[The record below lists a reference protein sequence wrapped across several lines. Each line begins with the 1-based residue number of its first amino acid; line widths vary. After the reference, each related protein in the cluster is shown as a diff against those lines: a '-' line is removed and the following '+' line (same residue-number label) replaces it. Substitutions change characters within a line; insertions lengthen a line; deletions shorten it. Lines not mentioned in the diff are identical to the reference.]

1 MAGRCTNYAKIAGGV
16 ARMRQSRTFD
26 LVYAI
31 TLIAVFYS
39 GFASAGLAIL
49 KPLIVG
55 ALIDDF
61 KFSPREAGFVAG
73 IEMAG
78 IGVAAF
84 VVAAFGGAWNRRLVI
99 LVGVTL
105 GIVGSLIPFFSHAF
119 DMVLVMRLLAGIG
132 CGLIASTIFAV
143 IGGTR
148 DPDRTFGL
156 YYMLTYVGAAMLVP
170 AGSWVLAHFG
180 AGGGY
185 GLLALV
191 LLIVYIAVPRIPHGF
206 YQQRESGIHNTLPP
220 FPLKDAVVSLSLSLV
235 FWTGLGA
242 VWAFVERLGVDAG
255 LTSTTISKALTIG
268 PLMSMAGAFT
278 VSLLHT
284 RHGRSLPLLV
294 AIILAIVSVGLVGWG
309 GTTTTFTAG
318 VLLFS
323 FLWPVF
329 LAYLGGTMA
338 ALDPGG
344 RVVAMSVTSQT
355 IGMALGPAAAGMLAG
370 TYGYAAIIVMG
381 LVCFGVALMLL
392 TLLTMRTRRVSP
404 TTIVV

>member
-1 MAGRCTNYAKIAGGV
+1 MAGRCASYAKIAGGV
-16 ARMRQSRTFD
+16 TLMRAARGFD
-26 LVYAI
+26 LFYAI

-61 KFSPREAGFVAG
+61 QFAPRQAGFVAG

-84 VVAAFGGAWNRRLVI
+84 IVAALGGDWNRRQVI
-99 LVGVTL
+99 LIGATL
-105 GIVGSLIPFFSHAF
+105 GVIGSLTPIISNAF
-119 DMVLVMRLLAGIG
+119 TVVLLARLLAGIG
-132 CGLIASTIFAV
+132 CGLIAATIFAV

-156 YYMLTYVGAAMLVP
+156 YYMLTYLGAAMLVP

-191 LLIVYIAVPRIPHGF
+191 LLIVFVAVPRIPHAVSM
-206 YQQRESGIHNTLPP
+206 QQGSGDRPTLPP
-220 FPLKDAVVSLSLSLV
+220 FPMKDAAMSLSLSLV
-235 FWTGLGA
+235 FWIGLGG
-242 VWAFVERLGVDAG
+242 VWAFVERLGIAAG
-255 LTSTTISKALTIG
+255 VTAATISEALTIG
-268 PLMSMAGAFT
+268 PLLSMAGALS
-278 VSLLHT
+278 VSVLHT
-284 RHGRSLPLLV
+284 RYGRSLPLLV

-309 GTTTTFTAG
+309 ESAAAFTAG

-323 FLWPVF
+323 FVWPVF

-344 RVVAMSVTSQT
+344 RIVAMSVSSQT
-355 IGMALGPAAAGMLAG
+355 VGMALGPAAAGVLAG
-370 TYGYAAIIVMG
+370 IYDYAAIAVLG
-381 LVCFGVALMLL
+381 LGCFGVALLL
-392 TLLTMRTRRVSP
+392 LAPLASRARRTSP
-404 TTIVV
+404 AAIIV